1 MPTDPSNPGA
11 RQSTISP
18 IQSNNDNNGPPPP
31 TRKRRTDL
39 NKYRGQGNSNDTSRQ
54 QIEEDGD
61 IEILQISPES
71 VDSNSAQ
78 RLQNLASRYKS
89 RYETVENEKGE
100 LIKNVYELQIK
111 YEELQKNYKEL
122 QGRMDSEK
130 RRLQQRANESDL
142 ESQNLKK
149 QLMELKEEASRYQSA
164 LGKATNVRW
173 GDDDSNNPVQLTKSI
188 VEIANSIAE
197 ITTVKGKD
205 VTIIDNTANELLQ
218 KYNCLTRVNSGK
230 GWKSILAAALQ
241 RLIIETLFQAL
252 SNYLSQCDPRTRPKP
267 LIYKQ
272 QVPSQSLQQQQ
283 QQQQPQQP
291 PQQQQQQNNP
301 QPSNAQTSNAQTQ
314 AQSVIAAARENI
326 QSLPKRSSS
335 LIVSTNSNSIL
346 RNPSSPV
353 DHNNNLEVEISLTM
367 TSLVGLVNHLAET
380 RKGSDDIT
388 KITPIKIRQQI
399 YAVLGTRGFCKDNHP
414 FIEQL
419 TTTIL
424 DTLSRY
430 RQMNKEKLAVL
441 KENTTK
447 LVTEFVHLYF
457 RLNAQEPIPDF
468 KDFFDAG
475 TPVQN
480 NLMEGAWDD
489 DASDDLEVEICSFPL
504 ISVKSTKDNSR
515 KVLSKAHVVP
525 RKSGKK

>member
-230 GWKSILAAALQ
+230 SWKSILAAALQ

-252 SNYLSQCDPRTRPKP
+252 SNYLSQ
-267 LIYKQ
+267 
-272 QVPSQSLQQQQ
+272 S
-283 QQQQPQQP
+283 
-291 PQQQQQQNNP
+291 
-301 QPSNAQTSNAQTQ
+301 
-314 AQSVIAAARENI
+314 QSVIAAARENI